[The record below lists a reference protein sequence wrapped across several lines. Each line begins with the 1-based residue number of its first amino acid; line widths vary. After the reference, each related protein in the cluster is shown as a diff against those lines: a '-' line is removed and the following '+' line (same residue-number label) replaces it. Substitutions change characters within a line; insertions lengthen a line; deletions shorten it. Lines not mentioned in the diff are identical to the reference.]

1 MLFPIGHRGET
12 DGYKDAGNR
21 TLDTG
26 QPAVQNGGG
35 SKPGSKEKGMSCLWV
50 ALAFLPGLAADHR
63 LSEKQIEYY
72 LSGSREEHGICCALF
87 SFWKF
92 LQILTIAVI
101 RIMCYGKLRKGS
113 ININKNDKKVL

>member
-1 MLFPIGHRGET
+1 M
-12 DGYKDAGNR
+12 
-21 TLDTG
+21 DTKT
-26 QPAVQNGGG
+26 PENAPRI
-35 SKPGSKEKGMSCLWV
+35 PGSRPYKTAGAASLVPKEKGMSCLWV

-72 LSGSREEHGICCALF
+72 LSGSRKEHGICCALF

-113 ININKNDKKVL
+113 ININKNDK